1 MKAHQPAAKPPTPA
15 AKPRES
21 ADNPLELAVLR
32 YAREHPQLGQ
42 ARVAAAL
49 DQLGHP
55 VSPSGVRYIW
65 RKHDLETAY
74 KRLKA
79 LEKRQTAQLTAG
91 QREVLRRGDVTRKF
105 AKKSLPG
112 MEGDGRSDERRNLIL
127 QAAAEIFSQRG
138 YGGTSIRDI
147 AGRVGLLPGSVYH
160 YFPAKEDLFVAVHRE
175 GFGQLIAR
183 VEARIRRQTDP
194 WLRLELACTEHIA
207 AISGDNPIHQITG
220 TGLFAIHEEQLQRR
234 VHADREKYDQIFR
247 QLVLDLK
254 LPRGTDRSLFRLALL
269 GALNWSRVW
278 YRRGKN
284 SPREIARQ
292 MVKIFR
298 GGAAT

>member
-1 MKAHQPAAKPPTPA
+1 MESQKPADK
-15 AKPRES
+15 
-21 ADNPLELAVLR
+21 PLEAAVLR
-32 YAREHPQLGQ
+32 YAREQPQLGQ

-49 DQLGHP
+49 NQLGQP

-79 LEKRQTAQLTAG
+79 LEKKTAANLTAE

-105 AKKSLPG
+105 ARKSRLG
-112 MEGDGRSDERRNLIL
+112 IEGDGGADERRNHIL
-127 QAAAEIFSQRG
+127 LAAAELFSQQG

-147 AGRVGLLPGSVYH
+147 ARRVGLLPGSVYH
-160 YFPAKEDLFVAVHRE
+160 YYPAKEDLFVAVHRE

-183 VEARIRRQTDP
+183 VEERIRKQTDP
-194 WLRLELACTEHIA
+194 WLRLELACAEHIA
-207 AISGDNPIHQITG
+207 AISGDKPIHQITG
-220 TGLFAIHEEQLQRR
+220 TGLFAIHEEHLQRR
-234 VHADREKYDQIFR
+234 VRADREKYDQIFR
-247 QLVLDLK
+247 QLVADLK

-278 YRRGKN
+278 YRQGKS

-292 MVKIFR
+292 MMKIFR
-298 GGAAT
+298 GAQQIE

>member
-1 MKAHQPAAKPPTPA
+1 MEAHKPAGK
-15 AKPRES
+15 
-21 ADNPLELAVLR
+21 PLEIAVLR

-42 ARVAAAL
+42 AKVAAAL
-49 DQLGHP
+49 NQLGYP

-65 RKHDLETAY
+65 SKHDLETAY

-79 LEKRQTAQLTAG
+79 LEKKAASKLTAG
-91 QREVLRRGDVTRKF
+91 QWEVLRRGDVTRKF
-105 AKKSLPG
+105 AGKSRPG
-112 MEGDGRSDERRNLIL
+112 IQGSDRPDERRNHIL
-127 QAAAEIFSQRG
+127 LAAAELFSQQG

-147 AGRVGLLPGSVYH
+147 AHRVGLLPGSVYH

-175 GFGQLIAR
+175 GFGQLIDR
-183 VEARIRRQTDP
+183 VEERIRQQTDP
-194 WLRLELACTEHIA
+194 WLRLELACAEHIA

-220 TGLFAIHEEQLQRR
+220 TGLFAIHEDHLQRR
-234 VHADREKYDQIFR
+234 VRADRKKYDQIFR

-254 LPRGTDRSLFRLALL
+254 LPHGTDRSLFRLALL

-278 YRRGKN
+278 YRQGKS

-292 MVKIFR
+292 MVTIFR
-298 GGAAT
+298 GAQQPE